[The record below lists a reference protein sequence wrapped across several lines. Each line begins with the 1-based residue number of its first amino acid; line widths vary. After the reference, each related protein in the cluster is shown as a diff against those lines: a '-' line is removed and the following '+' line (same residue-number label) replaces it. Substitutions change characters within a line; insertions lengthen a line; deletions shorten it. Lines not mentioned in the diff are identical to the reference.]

1 MFKHNIEYVDF
12 NGIDRKEDFYFHLS
26 TPEVIR
32 LEAKLGGQ
40 DIESYIRNLSE
51 QQNLA
56 DLLDFL
62 EEVILTSY
70 GRKTTDGKSFI
81 KNKELRT
88 EFEYSQAYAELFEEM
103 VTDTS
108 LAAKFG
114 EGVAESAKNRR
125 KKNAFDPKVVSNDKD
140 SD

>member
-125 KKNAFDPKVVSNDKD
+125 KKNTFDPKVVSNDKD